1 MKRSRRRRR
10 RILRRMILGLSTV
23 LLVLIIGIFYF
34 ELRPVVAKEITVE
47 AGDKGV
53 RVEDFLKHKKQKGRF
68 ITDIESLNTS
78 ITGNYEV
85 KILVGNKTH
94 TSVLKVVDTVAPVI
108 TLQDYVALRGEEV
121 DPKSFVKDIADATQ
135 VDIFFEIS
143 PDTSKPGEQEAVIIC
158 KDGGGN
164 TVSGRAGLT
173 VLDVR
178 SSVTMEAGSKMSLT
192 SADFVNDSSY
202 DIAFVTDLST
212 LDISKPGVYPIEFT
226 VNGKLVT
233 GHLEVVDTIPPK
245 ATVKAQETWTGEK
258 LEAMELLENIT
269 DASKVT
275 ADYKTQPNWDRPG
288 VQAVILVLTDE
299 AGNVTELPASLT
311 VVADTEPPV
320 IKGALDKTVYIG
332 NSVSYRKGVTVTDN
346 KDGEVSFEVDSNG
359 VNLKKEGEYKVT
371 YTAVDSSGN
380 VARKDITVRV
390 KTFTVAEEKVNE
402 LCDEILDKITNSSM
416 SQREVAYEIYK
427 WARQNISYT
436 GDSDKSDWLAEA
448 YRGMTDK
455 KGDCFTYF
463 AVSQAMLIRVGIEN
477 MEINRVGGNTRHYWS
492 LINCGDGWYHFD
504 SCPNKD
510 HEETFMMTDKEV
522 DEFTQKRGNNYYT
535 YDRSLYPATPEQ

>member
-23 LLVLIIGIFYF
+23 LFVFIIGIFYF

-94 TSVLKVVDTVAPVI
+94 TSMLKVVDTVAPVI

-135 VDIFFEIS
+135 VDISFEIS
-143 PDTSKPGEQEAVIIC
+143 PDTSKPGEQEVVIIC

-178 SSVTMEAGSKMSLT
+178 SSVTMEAGSRMSLT

-202 DIAFVTDLST
+202 DIAFVTDLSA

-233 GHLEVVDTIPPK
+233 GHLEVVDTTPPK
-245 ATVKAQETWTGEK
+245 ATVKTQETWTGEK

-275 ADYKTQPNWDRPG
+275 ADYKTQPDWDRPG

-346 KDGEVSFEVDSNG
+346 KDGELSFEVDSNG
-359 VNLKKEGEYKVT
+359 VNLKKEGEYTVT

-380 VARKDITVRV
+380 VTRKDITVRV

-427 WARQNISYT
+427 WAKRNISYT

-463 AVSQAMLIRVGIEN
+463 AVSQAMLTRVGIEN